1 MEFVQ
6 TVFYGNTL
14 TTWILAATVA
24 LVVFA
29 ASSFTKR
36 LIRRYL
42 DVLARRTATNVDD
55 IIAVGDLA
63 GTVEYVCLKTTR
75 VRSLSGEQLVF
86 SNSDLLPP
94 GSATTSA
101 CRNGASPSPSA

>member
-36 LIRRYL
+36 LIRRFGR
-42 DVLARRTATNVDD
+42 ARAPDRH
-55 IIAVGDLA
+55 
-63 GTVEYVCLKTTR
+63 ER
-75 VRSLSGEQLVF
+75 R
-86 SNSDLLPP
+86 
-94 GSATTSA
+94 
-101 CRNGASPSPSA
+101 